1 MFPYQAYTFK
11 GKRRRAKRHPMSRA
25 HKVVS
30 AQSYVPDQ
38 EWEVLRVEQL
48 NFRDAALRDK
58 PKFTTKD
65 VDETSKNEYIC
76 DKRRGAKLRQIS
88 DKRHGEE
95 YDELHD
101 DEILDW
107 DERHAAR
114 SSIDKALQ
122 VLRDE
127 YRICGD
133 KADL

>member
-1 MFPYQAYTFK
+1 M
-11 GKRRRAKRHPMSRA
+11 
-25 HKVVS
+25 
-30 AQSYVPDQ
+30 QSYVPNQ
-38 EWEVLRVEQL
+38 QWEVLRVEQL

-58 PKFTTKD
+58 AEFTTKY

-76 DKRRGAKLRQIS
+76 DKRRGAKPPQIS

-107 DERHAAR
+107 DKRRAAR
-114 SSIDKALQ
+114 SSIDEALQ

-127 YRICGD
+127 YRVCGD

>member
-1 MFPYQAYTFK
+1 M
-11 GKRRRAKRHPMSRA
+11 RRAHTQRCST
-25 HKVVS
+25 
-30 AQSYVPDQ
+30 QSYVPNQ
-38 EWEVLRVEQL
+38 QWKVLRVEQL
-48 NFRDAALRDK
+48 NFRNATLRDK
-58 PKFTTKD
+58 PEFTPKD

-107 DERHAAR
+107 DERRAAR

-127 YRICGD
+127 YHICGD